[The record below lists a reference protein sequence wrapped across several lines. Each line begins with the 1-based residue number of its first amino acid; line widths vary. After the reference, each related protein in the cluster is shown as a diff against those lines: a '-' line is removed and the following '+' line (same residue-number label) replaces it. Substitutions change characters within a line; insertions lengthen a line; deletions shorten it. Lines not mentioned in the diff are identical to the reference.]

1 MALIPPNFLKS
12 VISIDMLIEK
22 PGKIERKTIATGFI
36 VGKEMGQN
44 EKGQSQ
50 YRLFIVTN
58 RHVFVNKNGQYLKN
72 VFFRF
77 NKKDEGSHL
86 FAVNLLD
93 EDSKPLWLKH
103 GLENVDLAVLPI
115 NGAEVLKVGADIFV
129 FSEKDSFFAKDF
141 NKRNISAGDDL
152 FVLGFPRSISGDVR
166 NFVIIRHGIIARVD
180 DELLKQNFYYIDSAA
195 YPGNSGGP
203 VIIKPEICSIDGTG
217 HNNSAGLVGVVS
229 SGETYSDVAISQQT
243 GEIKAISTEQM
254 GLVRVV
260 PIELVFDI
268 INSITEQKV
277 EEAKVE
283 IESQ

>member
-12 VISIDMLIEK
+12 VISIDLLIGRPEK
-22 PGKIERKTIATGFI
+22 LERKTIATGFI
-36 VGKEMGQN
+36 VGKEMGKN
-44 EKGQSQ
+44 EKGQVQ

-93 EDSKPLWLKH
+93 EKSEPLWLKH
-103 GLENVDLAVLPI
+103 DQEDVDLAILPI

-129 FSEKDSFFAKDF
+129 FTEKDSFFAKDF
-141 NKRNISAGDDL
+141 GKKNISAGDEL
-152 FVLGFPRSISGDVR
+152 FVLGFPRSISGDAR

-180 DELLKQNFYYIDSAA
+180 DELLKKNFYYIDASA

-203 VIIKPEICSIDGTG
+203 VIIKPEICSIEGTA
-217 HNNSAGLVGVVS
+217 HNSLAGLVGVVS
-229 SGETYSDVAISQQT
+229 GGETYSDIAISQQT
-243 GEIKAISTEQM
+243 GEVKAISTEQM

-268 INSITEQKV
+268 INSATDKKV
-277 EEAKVE
+277 EEADVKVE
-283 IESQ
+283 A